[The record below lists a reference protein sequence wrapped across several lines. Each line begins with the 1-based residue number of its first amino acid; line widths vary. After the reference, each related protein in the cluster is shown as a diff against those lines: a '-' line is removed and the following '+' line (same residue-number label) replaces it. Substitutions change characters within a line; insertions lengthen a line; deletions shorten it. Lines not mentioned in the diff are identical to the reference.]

1 MELWVGLISG
11 VLVAVV
17 TGVVTYIT
25 TSHRLREEQKN
36 AISDA
41 LRDQQLAHDRALQ
54 ELQLGYDRTLRDLR
68 LEHYQRL
75 YHVSR
80 CIPRE
85 WKTDEEPTRPKLL
98 EFREQFHN
106 WYFGEH
112 AGGLFLTAKAREQ
125 YFRLQNDLQRH
136 AMPPNGD
143 AKSLELSPE
152 ESKSLRSL
160 ASELRH
166 QLIEDVGTAEPPKL
180 QWVRVAPPPQPPSE
194 LQPPPESGQP
204 SH

>member
-1 MELWVGLISG
+1 MELWIGLISG
-11 VLVAVV
+11 VLVAVA

-41 LRDQQLAHDRALQ
+41 LRDKQLAHDRAMQ

-68 LEHYQRL
+68 LAHYQRL

-80 CIPRE
+80 CIPRQWRTNE
-85 WKTDEEPTRPKLL
+85 DPTRPKLS

-112 AGGLFLTAKAREQ
+112 AGGLFLTAKAREH
-125 YFRLQNDLQRH
+125 YFRLQNELQRH

-143 AKSLELSPE
+143 DESLQLSSE
-152 ESKSLRSL
+152 VSESLRRL

-166 QLIEDVGTAEPPKL
+166 QLVEDVGTAEPPRL
-180 QWVRVAPPPQPPSE
+180 QWVRVAHIPPPPS
-194 LQPPPESGQP
+194 G
-204 SH
+204 